1 MWVCKLVQVILSSG
15 NKFNQIGWDLFR
27 FGKSNRLIA
36 PHFLSSSVPEGPL
49 KFYDLSILIYDSLC
63 LFKKKKRKRSLT
75 VCIPLTCV
83 HFPSHESG
91 SRCICAAKLQ
101 ETDKEA
107 GIIQPHSVQR
117 DAACSHKPFECR
129 TFTFRG

>member
-63 LFKKKKRKRSLT
+63 LFKKKKKKKVLDCLHSPHIR
-75 VCIPLTCV
+75 P
-83 HFPSHESG
+83 FP
-91 SRCICAAKLQ
+91 
-101 ETDKEA
+101 
-107 GIIQPHSVQR
+107 
-117 DAACSHKPFECR
+117 
-129 TFTFRG
+129 FT